1 MAGPFIVLNPAQEST
16 VAEEKMADRLTS
28 LDHRVLGVINNGKRN
43 SDIFLQHLLGL
54 IQQRHDLKD
63 VIWIDKKNA
72 SLPMTNVTLEQ
83 LQSCHAVIAGVGD

>member
-16 VAEEKMADRLTS
+16 VSSEKTANRLTT
-28 LDHRVLGVINNGKRN
+28 LDDKVLAVVNNGKRN
-43 SDIFLQHLLGL
+43 SDVILQTLLAQL
-54 IQQRHDLKD
+54 QQSYKLKD

-72 SLPMTNVTLEQ
+72 SLPVTDVMLEQ